1 MAKATNYDMMKR
13 IEALENK
20 SKSIITAGITS
31 NFTLE
36 IAGTNTVPINKEI
49 CKKGSAF
56 SIKNG
61 KIYVDTDIS
70 YVKISANAVINAK
83 ARTGSALNLMIYKN
97 GEEEAVAMS
106 TTSESGVTNQV
117 RSISAKLVDVQKND
131 FFEMKVYAQPNEFVM
146 FQDQRTYITIEE
158 V

>member
-1 MAKATNYDMMKR
+1 MKANNYDMMKR
-13 IEALENK
+13 IEELENK
-20 SKSIITAGITS
+20 NKSIITAGITS
-31 NFTLE
+31 NFVVST
-36 IAGTNTVPINKEI
+36 AGTNTVPVNKEI

-83 ARTGSALNLMIYKN
+83 ARNDGALNLMIYKN
-97 GEEEAVAMS
+97 GTEEAIAMS
-106 TTSESGVTNQV
+106 TINEDGVTNQV
-117 RSISAKLVDVQKND
+117 RSISAKLVGVQKND
-131 FFEMKVYAQPNEFVM
+131 FFEMRVYAQPNEFVM
-146 FQDQRTYITIEE
+146 YQPQRTYITIEE

>member
-1 MAKATNYDMMKR
+1 MKANNYDMMKR

-20 SKSIITAGITS
+20 NKSIITAGITS
-31 NFTLE
+31 NFTVE
-36 IAGTNTVPINKEI
+36 TAGANTVPVNKEI
-49 CKKGSAF
+49 SRKGSAF

-70 YVKISANAVINAK
+70 YVKISANVVINAK
-83 ARTGSALNLMIYKN
+83 ARIDGALNLMIYKN
-97 GEEEAVAMS
+97 GTEEAVAMS
-106 TTSESGVTNQV
+106 TISESGVTNQV
-117 RSISAKLVDVQKND
+117 RSISAKLVSVKKGD
-131 FFEMKVYAQPNEFVM
+131 FFEMGIYAQPNEFVM